1 MFNFLNVTSM
11 ISNKMRIS
19 VPVIIVFFVVSFS
32 VYPQQKT
39 VVKVKNFEQLKP
51 LLHQQND
58 TLYIVNFWATWCAPC
73 IKEVPYFE
81 QIGQKYKNKKVKVLM
96 VNMDFPNQLESRVI
110 PFIEKQ
116 NMKNEVILLD
126 DPRQNKW
133 IPQVD
138 EKWTGALPA
147 TLIYTKNRREFHQK
161 EFTFDELEETIKL
174 LLN

>member
-19 VPVIIVFFVVSFS
+19 VSVLIVSFVVSFS
-32 VYPQQKT
+32 AYSQQNT
-39 VVKVKNFEQLKP
+39 TVKVKNFEQLKP
-51 LLHQQND
+51 LLHQKND
-58 TLYIVNFWATWCAPC
+58 TLYVVNFWATWCAPC

-81 QIGQKYKNKKVKVLM
+81 QIGQKYKDKKVKVLM
-96 VNMDFPNQLESRVI
+96 VSLDFPQQLESRVI

-116 NMKNEVILLD
+116 NMKNEVVLLD

-138 EKWTGALPA
+138 EEWTGALPA
-147 TLIYTKNRREFHQK
+147 TLIYTRDHREFHQK
-161 EFTFDELEETIKL
+161 EFTFDELEEIIKPL
-174 LLN
+174 QN